1 MYHIPLKSL
10 VHRMHMPSRH
20 ETGVKMQKLVH
31 DERFWAIVAIVVI
44 MALLI
49 TLAIV
54 AGTGTG
60 ASPNFTPM
68 YPYYP

>member
-1 MYHIPLKSL
+1 MYHIPLKSWM
-10 VHRMHMPSRH
+10 HHTHMPHRH
-20 ETGVKMQKLVH
+20 SMAVKMHTLFR
-31 DERFWAIVAIVVI
+31 DERFWAIFAIVAI

-54 AGTGTG
+54 AGRGTG
-60 ASPNFTPM
+60 ASPDFTPI

>member
-1 MYHIPLKSL
+1 MYHIPLKSWMHHTH
-10 VHRMHMPSRH
+10 VPHRHNMS
-20 ETGVKMQKLVH
+20 VKMQHLFR
-31 DERFWAIVAIVVI
+31 DERFWAIFAIVVI

-54 AGTGTG
+54 AGRGAG
-60 ASPNFTPM
+60 ASPDFTPI